1 MVRRVPPPLHLHL
14 RSVAADVRLSR
25 SFCLC
30 LDDVCVLA
38 QGHHPVCR
46 IRVGRGL
53 LAQPVR
59 LPDHA
64 RPHDRTGLNFV
75 SPFPNK

>member
-1 MVRRVPPPLHLHL
+1 MARRVPPPLHLHL

-25 SFCLC
+25 SFRLC
-30 LDDVCVLA
+30 PDDVCVLA

-46 IRVGRGL
+46 IRAGRGL

-64 RPHDRTGLNFV
+64 RPHGRAGFITIYSF
-75 SPFPNK
+75 SK